1 MPRLLLIALLGA
13 GVLSAL
19 GCGAPQSDPMLGEQ
33 SELTAVDSR
42 LGVGDF
48 FLVTVYGEDELSGT
62 HQVGDDG
69 AFLFPFLGRVIAE
82 GRTPVE
88 LGEHLAE
95 ELAAQGYLRRP
106 QVSVLVEE
114 FASKRVSVIGSV
126 ARPGTFPLTS
136 GLTIVQA
143 ISLAGGFTSIANA
156 GEVVLTR
163 REGEN
168 VRRIIVSITRITRG
182 GANDIPLRAGDLIFI
197 PERIF

>member
-1 MPRLLLIALLGA
+1 MSRLLLIASIALGLL
-13 GVLSAL
+13 SSL
-19 GCGAPQSDPMLGEQ
+19 GCGAPQSDPYLGEE
-33 SELTAVDSR
+33 SELQAVDSR

-48 FLVTVYGEDELSGT
+48 FTVRVYGEDELSGT

-69 AFLFPFLGRVIAE
+69 TFLFPFLGRVVAE
-82 GRTPVE
+82 GKTPVG

-95 ELAAQGYLRRP
+95 ELESRGYLRRP

-136 GLTIVQA
+136 GMTIVQA

-156 GEVVLTR
+156 GEVELTR
-163 REGEN
+163 REGDS

-182 GANDIPLRAGDLIFI
+182 GANDIPLRAGDLIFV
-197 PERIF
+197 PERVF

>member
-1 MPRLLLIALLGA
+1 MPRLLLITLALLFA
-13 GVLSAL
+13 A
-19 GCGAPQSDPMLGEQ
+19 GCGAPQSDPSLGEP
-33 SELTAVDSR
+33 SALTPVDSK

-48 FLVTVYGEDELSGT
+48 FTVTVYGEEELSGT

-69 AFLFPFLGRVIAE
+69 AFLFPFLGRVHAE

-88 LGEHLAE
+88 LGEHIAE
-95 ELAAQGYLRRP
+95 ELAVQGYLRRP

-163 REGEN
+163 REGES
-168 VRRIIVSITRITRG
+168 VRRIIVSITKITRG
-182 GANDIPLRAGDLIFI
+182 GANDVPLRAGDLIFI
-197 PERIF
+197 PERVF